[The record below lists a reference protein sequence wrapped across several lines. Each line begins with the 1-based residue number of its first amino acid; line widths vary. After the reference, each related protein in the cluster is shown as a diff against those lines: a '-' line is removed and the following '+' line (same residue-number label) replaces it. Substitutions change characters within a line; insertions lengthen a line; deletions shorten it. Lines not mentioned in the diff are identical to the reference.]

1 MASGTHPPLLRQ
13 TKRIESPLLFTHQW
27 DDNASTSRHD
37 YVSGAAGICMMPAGV
52 LERLWWRQSCV
63 YDTAA
68 DGAA

>member
-1 MASGTHPPLLRQ
+1 MASGTLSLLLRG
-13 TKRIESPLLFTHQW
+13 TKWILSPLLFTHLW

-37 YVSGAAGICMMPAGV
+37 YVSGATGICMMPAGV

-63 YDTAA
+63 YNTAA